1 MSQRRKDETLSTSAE
16 HVGRTIAPVAELP
29 ASVEEPETR
38 ERQSGEPDA
47 RGSQSGSREQ
57 IGETIEA
64 AFPDRA
70 AGVYRNLGCQC
81 SA

>member
-16 HVGRTIAPVAELP
+16 HVGRTIAPVAARRLVWR
-29 ASVEEPETR
+29 SQKTR
-38 ERQSGEPDA
+38 ERQAESWALAGLN
-47 RGSQSGSREQ
+47 QVREQ

-70 AGVYRNLGCQC
+70 PGRYLLC
-81 SA
+81 